1 MRALNRVAVI
11 SRMRRADGR
20 GWFLKVMDGTEPALP
35 PTFGEIY
42 SVMALPGQ
50 VRANHYHEKT
60 SEWFTV
66 VKGRALLKLAD
77 PVSNERREIH
87 LNAAEAQTVFVPAGV
102 AHAFKNPEDSGTDLL
117 LVAYADHPYDP
128 ADTVPFELL
137 T

>member
-20 GWFLKVMDGTEPALP
+20 GWFLKVMDGTEAALP

-66 VKGRALLKLAD
+66 VKGRALLTLAD
-77 PVSNERREIH
+77 PVSNERREMY
-87 LNAAEAQTVFVPAGV
+87 LRAAEPQTVFVPAGV
-102 AHAFKNPEDSGTDLL
+102 AHAFKNPEDSGAELL
-117 LVAYADHPYDP
+117 LIAYADHPYDP
-128 ADTVPFELL
+128 TDTVQFTLL
-137 T
+137 K

>member
-11 SRMRRADGR
+11 PRMRRADGR
-20 GWFLKVMDGTEPALP
+20 GWFLKLMDGSEPALP

-66 VKGRALLKLAD
+66 VKGRAVLRLAD
-77 PVSNERREIH
+77 PVSNERREIY
-87 LNAAEAQTVFVPAGV
+87 LRAAEPQTVFVPAGV
-102 AHAFKNPEDSGTDLL
+102 AHAFKNPEDSGVELL
-117 LVAYADHPYDP
+117 LIAYAEHPYDP
-128 ADTVPFELL
+128 TDTVQFTLL
-137 T
+137 K